1 MSVRLVVS
9 VLVSLAT
16 VVLSPFTSPKTFITN
31 LLVMHVLLFVPIISS
46 SPETSPA
53 PFSVNLNTLY
63 RIIHLACAA
72 IHVRAITAAVRSLV
86 RLLCLFE
93 RGHLI
98 SSKRS
103 GGHILWQGYPSFW
116 CKPHQSLSKVDSKPL
131 SASRTHVLRI
141 LVNEIP
147 STILF
152 FCRDR
157 PSCLQIHLE
166 LRFKFSRCNSLF

>member
-1 MSVRLVVS
+1 MARLS
-9 VLVSLAT
+9 
-16 VVLSPFTSPKTFITN
+16 K
-31 LLVMHVLLFVPIISS
+31 
-46 SPETSPA
+46 
-53 PFSVNLNTLY
+53 
-63 RIIHLACAA
+63 
-72 IHVRAITAAVRSLV
+72 AAVTV
-86 RLLCLFE
+86 T
-93 RGHLI
+93 
-98 SSKRS
+98 
-103 GGHILWQGYPSFW
+103 SFW

-166 LRFKFSRCNSLF
+166 LRFKFSRCNSLFLSPSCQFLRMSRRVQWQFTLSSLHEKFIQLCLNSSSMCPNSYIHNYKKLWVMEYHRFMGFGCEIQAKPCSPYRSRRRLV